1 MASRKQ
7 ATWHPEGAAHRQDAG
22 GPAGLETV
30 NLPPR
35 TKILQSDS
43 IWFQTAFR
51 QPPGRTQSLLQTVRS
66 HLFEKKLILA
76 LKKSYGTPM
85 RGRTAGTLVPGRLRV
100 VGYFV
105 R

>member
-7 ATWHPEGAAHRQDAG
+7 ATWYPEGAAHRQDAR
-22 GPAGLETV
+22 GPAGPGTI

-35 TKILQSDS
+35 TNILQSDS

-51 QPPGRTQSLLQTVRS
+51 QAPDRTQSLLQTGRS
-66 HLFEKKLILA
+66 PLFGKKLILA

-85 RGRTAGTLVPGRLRV
+85 RGRTAGTLVPRRLRV
-100 VGYFV
+100 VGYVV